1 MPTPTTSD
9 HLGCRACSERQLECD
24 AAKGPGRSAARRAL
38 VGGLLWRMERL
49 AKREQ
54 AGAYDGVGVARAAV
68 GGGAGPE
75 GLCPLL
81 RAGPQ

>member
-1 MPTPTTSD
+1 MRPRGPAGQRLVVRLSA
-9 HLGCRACSERQLECD
+9 ACS
-24 AAKGPGRSAARRAL
+24 
-38 VGGLLWRMERL
+38 GGMERL

-54 AGAYDGVGVARAAV
+54 AGAYVGVGAGVAGAAV

-75 GLCPLL
+75 GVCPLL

>member
-1 MPTPTTSD
+1 MRPRGPAGQRLVVRLSA
-9 HLGCRACSERQLECD
+9 ACS
-24 AAKGPGRSAARRAL
+24 
-38 VGGLLWRMERL
+38 GGMERL

-54 AGAYDGVGVARAAV
+54 AGLYDGAGVAGAAV

-75 GLCPLL
+75 GVCPLL